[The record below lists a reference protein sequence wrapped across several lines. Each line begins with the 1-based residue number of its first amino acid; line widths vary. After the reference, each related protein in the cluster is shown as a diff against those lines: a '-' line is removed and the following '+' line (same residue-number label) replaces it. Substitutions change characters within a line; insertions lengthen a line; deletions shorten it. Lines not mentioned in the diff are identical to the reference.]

1 MVSANEVVVKDGP
14 LAGTYP
20 CTLWGEL
27 LHLEGAQAQGI
38 FAHDYYANGPA
49 LTVNQYGQGRAYY
62 MATQPDD
69 VLLAKL
75 AKELCHEAGVEP
87 VLQAPEGIEVTKRV
101 QADGR
106 AVYFLLNHT
115 QQGHQVLLPT
125 GTLTSLLDG
134 RNVTEEIEV
143 AAMDVVVLQEE

>member
-1 MVSANEVVVKDGP
+1 MTNEVVVKDGP

-20 CTLWGEL
+20 CTRWGEL

-62 MATQPDD
+62 MATQPHDI
-69 VLLAKL
+69 LLSKL

-87 VLQAPEGIEVTKRV
+87 VLQTPEGIEVTKRV
-101 QADGR
+101 RADGR
-106 AVYFLLNHT
+106 AIYFLLNHT
-115 QQGHQVLLPT
+115 QQAHCVKLPP
-125 GTLTSLLDG
+125 GTFTSLLDG
-134 RNVTEEIEV
+134 KNITKEVEVT
-143 AAMDVVVLQEE
+143 AMNVVVMRKI